1 MFYRNLWVSFME
13 KPSFGYWLKQRRNA
27 LYLTQSDLAKR
38 VGCAVVTITKI
49 EADQRR
55 PSKEFATRLAEVL
68 EIAPEKWSV
77 FVEFARGEAQ
87 AGATH
92 IFHSKN
98 NLPAQMTPL
107 IGRER
112 ETKAICQMLLRE
124 DTRLLNL
131 TGAPGIGKTRLA
143 LQAVAEVSGSFGDGV
158 YFVSLAPI
166 EDSQS
171 VLPAIA
177 QILGVVQISQR
188 SWMDRL
194 TDYLQG
200 KIFLLVLDN
209 FEHLVEA
216 APHIVQLLQRC
227 PLLKVLVTSRIPLA
241 VRGEKQY
248 LVPPLP
254 LPEID
259 SLRTFEMLEK
269 NPAIRL
275 FKDRAQAVCTHLDID
290 IKNLQTIGRI
300 CHRLDGVPL
309 AIELVSART
318 KFLSPSTLLEH
329 LTSQMILHAD
339 GLRDIEP
346 RQKTLFSAVDWSY
359 QLLKPE
365 EQRFFVKLA
374 VFKGGWT
381 IESSAAVCDLAS
393 DTTWGLITALVD
405 KNLIVHYQEQGQ
417 LRFRMLEPIREFVLE
432 KFLNLTDSESQ
443 AIHDRHARFYIQLA
457 EEAEGKLRGPQQLQG
472 LRELELDQLNL
483 RTAFDWLLE
492 HDLEAGAKLA
502 GAMWWFWNI
511 RGYLDE
517 STYWLEKIIIKG
529 DLVST
534 ARRAKVLACF
544 GNLAWQREE
553 LELARENLQKG
564 VALYRNFLP
573 ECQWDLALALC
584 ALAMVGVY
592 QGDYDLAHTASEESM
607 NLFYA
612 LEDSWGIALT
622 LNPVG
627 KIDLMRHDYQAARA
641 HFEESLALFR
651 KVGDRWGMAIPLL
664 NVGSVSYFEGKYEEA
679 YSELE
684 ESVDLFRKVGEKW
697 TLSLTL
703 SVLAEVAFC
712 QGDHQRSSIYLAECV
727 ELLRKLGSK
736 VEVAVSLYE
745 FAKLSQSQG
754 GIEGAAMLYRGSLL
768 MFREEHN
775 VEGILH
781 CLEGFADLASV
792 TGEIRHRTQLLEA
805 AETLRA
811 MRDIRSE
818 KLDEVVALVLG
829 R

>member
-1 MFYRNLWVSFME
+1 ME
-13 KPSFGYWLKQRRNA
+13 KPSFGYWLKQRRKA
-27 LYLTQSDLAKR
+27 LYLTQSDLAER

-55 PSKEFATRLAEVL
+55 PSKEFAMRLAEVL

-77 FVEFARGEAQ
+77 FVEFARGESQ
-87 AGATH
+87 AGVTH

-98 NLPAQMTPL
+98 NLPARMTPL

-143 LQAVAEVSGSFGDGV
+143 LQVATEVSESFDDGV
-158 YFVSLAPI
+158 YFIPLAPI

-171 VLPAIA
+171 VLSAIS
-177 QILGVVQISQR
+177 QILGVVQVSQR

-209 FEHLVEA
+209 FEHLVDA
-216 APHIVQLLQRC
+216 APYIVQLLQHC
-227 PLLKVLVTSRIPLA
+227 PMLKVLVTSRIPLA

-248 LVPPLP
+248 LVHPLA
-254 LPEID
+254 LPEINN
-259 SLRTFEMLEK
+259 LPTVEALKK
-269 NPAIRL
+269 NPAIAL
-275 FKDRAQAVCTHLDID
+275 FTDRAQAVCTHLGID
-290 IKNLQTIGRI
+290 IESLQTIGRI

-318 KFLSPSTLLEH
+318 KFLPPPALLEH

-346 RQKTLFSAVDWSY
+346 RQRTLFSAVDWSY
-359 QLLKPE
+359 QLLKSE

-374 VFKGGWT
+374 VFKGGWNL
-381 IESSAAVCDLAS
+381 EAAAAVCDLSAEEVWRL
-393 DTTWGLITALVD
+393 TTALVD
-405 KNLIVHYQEQGQ
+405 KNLIVRYEEQGQ
-417 LRFRMLEPIREFVLE
+417 LRFRMLEPIREFVFE
-432 KFLNLTDSESQ
+432 KFLKLTDSESQ
-443 AIHDRHARFYIQLA
+443 AIHDRHARFYLQLA
-457 EEAEGKLRGPQQLQG
+457 EEAEGKLRGSQQLQG

-492 HDLEAGAKLA
+492 HDLEASAQLA
-502 GAMWWFWNI
+502 GTMWWFWNI
-511 RGYLDE
+511 RGCLDE
-517 STYWLEKIIIKG
+517 GESWLEKIIEKG
-529 DLVST
+529 DQVSAERQAKALV
-534 ARRAKVLACF
+534 CF
-544 GNLAWQREE
+544 GNLGWQRGE
-553 LELARENLQKG
+553 LDLARENLQKG
-564 VALYRNFLP
+564 IALYRNVLP

-607 NLFYA
+607 KLFYA

-664 NVGSVSYFEGKYEEA
+664 NVGAVSYFEGKYEEA
-679 YSELE
+679 YSALE
-684 ESVDLFRKVGEKW
+684 ESVDLFRQVGEKW
-697 TLSLTL
+697 QLSLTL

-712 QGDHQRSSIYLAECV
+712 QGDRQRSSVYLAECA

-745 FAKLSQSQG
+745 FAKLSLSQG
-754 GIEGAAMLYRGSLL
+754 GTEGAAMLYRGSLL
-768 MFREEHN
+768 MFREERN
-775 VEGILH
+775 AEGISY
-781 CLEGFADLASV
+781 CLEGFADLANIAGNV
-792 TGEIRHRTQLLEA
+792 KLHTQLLEVT
-805 AETLRA
+805 ESLRA
-811 MRDIRSE
+811 SRDVRPE
-818 KLDEVVALVLG
+818 KLDEAVALALG
-829 R
+829 A